1 MYTSRMYKR
10 SPIWLQNVLASV
22 YGGLRQK
29 LRDNRHTRSLTAQ
42 LEQLQYDVHKC
53 DAYRQAR
60 LKKMLTHA
68 ARRVPFYRDKG
79 TDLGQYSV
87 IDKAT
92 VKAQHRDF
100 LDSEHQGVKI
110 KGATSGTTGSP
121 LVIYQSK
128 ESVMR
133 ERAFTNRHRQWA
145 GYQKGDKRAWLRGD
159 MIVPGEQR
167 KAPFWRYSWFED
179 MIMLSSFH
187 LTTANMASYIDAM
200 VEFGVDV
207 IQAYPSSIVSL
218 AKYLQSCDTYY
229 PAPLKSVI
237 TSSESL
243 SAEDRALIESRFKC
257 KVFDWYGLFER
268 VAAIAN
274 CEHGNYHLLND
285 YAEVELHH
293 IDGNRYE
300 LIGSNLNNAL
310 FPLIRYRT
318 GDFVQLSDEQ
328 SCPCGRHYPVIS
340 AIEGRQGDYL
350 VAEQGQKVYV
360 LNHIPKG
367 VDGLLGCQFVQHRL
381 GAVEV
386 RVQIDDRRFDE
397 HQRQQLISNTKE
409 RLGQSMQ
416 VKVTPVSQLEKTA
429 SGKVRQALCS
439 IEE

>member
-60 LKKMLTHA
+60 LEKMLTHA

-145 GYQKGDKRAWLRGD
+145 GYQKEISERG
-159 MIVPGEQR
+159 
-167 KAPFWRYSWFED
+167 F
-179 MIMLSSFH
+179 
-187 LTTANMASYIDAM
+187 
-200 VEFGVDV
+200 
-207 IQAYPSSIVSL
+207 
-218 AKYLQSCDTYY
+218 
-229 PAPLKSVI
+229 
-237 TSSESL
+237 
-243 SAEDRALIESRFKC
+243 AEI
-257 KVFDWYGLFER
+257 
-268 VAAIAN
+268 
-274 CEHGNYHLLND
+274 
-285 YAEVELHH
+285 
-293 IDGNRYE
+293 
-300 LIGSNLNNAL
+300 
-310 FPLIRYRT
+310 
-318 GDFVQLSDEQ
+318 
-328 SCPCGRHYPVIS
+328 
-340 AIEGRQGDYL
+340 
-350 VAEQGQKVYV
+350 
-360 LNHIPKG
+360 
-367 VDGLLGCQFVQHRL
+367 
-381 GAVEV
+381 
-386 RVQIDDRRFDE
+386 
-397 HQRQQLISNTKE
+397 
-409 RLGQSMQ
+409 
-416 VKVTPVSQLEKTA
+416 
-429 SGKVRQALCS
+429 
-439 IEE
+439 

>member
-1 MYTSRMYKR
+1 
-10 SPIWLQNVLASV
+10 
-22 YGGLRQK
+22 
-29 LRDNRHTRSLTAQ
+29 
-42 LEQLQYDVHKC
+42 
-53 DAYRQAR
+53 
-60 LKKMLTHA
+60 
-68 ARRVPFYRDKG
+68 
-79 TDLGQYSV
+79 
-87 IDKAT
+87 
-92 VKAQHRDF
+92 
-100 LDSEHQGVKI
+100 
-110 KGATSGTTGSP
+110 
-121 LVIYQSK
+121 
-128 ESVMR
+128 
-133 ERAFTNRHRQWA
+133 
-145 GYQKGDKRAWLRGD
+145 

-300 LIGSNLNNAL
+300 LIGSNLNNSL